1 VDAIAYRAVE
11 DPPEKVLT
19 EIERVIKTSS
29 LTESQ
34 NQFDGM
40 AAPIA
45 LTGRVINATIWEE
58 ELWQLIQKE
67 KIVEVG
73 SFVRLR
79 NVNSSRLP
87 SGTQSEC

>member
-1 VDAIAYRAVE
+1 VNAIANHAVE
-11 DPPEKVLT
+11 DPPVKVLT

-29 LTESQ
+29 LSGSQ
-34 NQFDGM
+34 NQCDDM
-40 AAPIA
+40 DAPIA

-79 NVNSSRLP
+79 NVNNSRLP
-87 SGTQSEC
+87 SGTQCE